1 MEPITAAPITASLDG
16 LPVVDG
22 VPTVNGHVIPDQ
34 LEVTGGRG
42 LGQLN
47 RRMEI
52 FIAKLSGEHSI
63 AVMRVDGNRQP
74 IGLLHGGSY
83 CVVGES
89 LGSMSANAHAKTF
102 EGGQFFAVG
111 IDLNATHT
119 GSPRTEWVTAECRAI
134 SLGRSITVHEIVIS
148 DGEGRRCSTVRIT
161 NLIRER
167 K

>member
-1 MEPITAAPITASLDG
+1 MEAITADVSQ
-16 LPVVDG
+16 LPEING
-22 VPTVNGHVIPDQ
+22 FTVPDQ
-34 LEVTGGRG
+34 LEVTQGRG

-47 RRMEI
+47 QRMGI
-52 FIAKLSGEHSI
+52 YLVQLSAEHSI
-63 AVMRVDGNRQP
+63 AVMRIDGNRQP
-74 IGLLHGGSY
+74 IGLLHGGAY

-89 LGSMSANAHAKTF
+89 LGSMSANRHAKSI
-102 EGGQFFAVG
+102 EGGDFYAVG

-134 SLGRSITVHEIVIS
+134 SLGRSITVHDIVIS

-167 K
+167 A